1 MHNLFH
7 VTMFKGYVSDESHV
21 LGLSPMELQKDLSYE
36 EKQVA
41 ILDRRE
47 NALRNTVIPV
57 VKVVWRNHKIE
68 EVT

>member
-1 MHNLFH
+1 
-7 VTMFKGYVSDESHV
+7 MFQRYMPDESHV
-21 LGLSPMELQKDLSYE
+21 LGLSPVELQKDLNYE

-68 EVT
+68 ETT